1 MLVLIYVGIAL
12 LALAWR
18 FVSIPWDFGG
28 CFYQF
33 WIAVVGTA
41 CLAGLYLRLTGGARV
56 VAWVVLLP
64 IGAFLLFGSL
74 YFAPQALFPFMFL
87 AFALASV
94 LFAWPKKKTRQA
106 VSVSL
111 LLIPL
116 TAYCFYGFRHMALV
130 CQVRSIPPS
139 EVAEL
144 RFTPVSGQS
153 GTIVLSKPEA
163 ITNIVT
169 SLKQTFPYGPNHEG
183 IKEPWRLAVSMRD
196 GSRLEF
202 RIGNG
207 NRAHASFVWI
217 QFGVEVY
224 QNAQLRGALQASGV
238 NLWNAEQGKE
248 RQNKPDAGD
257 GK

>member
-18 FVSIPWDFGG
+18 FISIPWDFGG

-33 WIAVVGTA
+33 WVAVVGTA
-41 CLAGLYLRLTGGARV
+41 CFAGLCLRLKGIGRV

-64 IGAFLLFGSL
+64 IGALLLFGSL

-87 AFALASV
+87 AFALASA
-94 LFAWPKKKTRQA
+94 LFVWPKQKARQA
-106 VSVSL
+106 VLVSL

-163 ITNIVT
+163 ITNIVM
-169 SLKQTFPYGPNHEG
+169 SLRHTFPYSPNHEG
-183 IKEPWRLAVSMRD
+183 IKEPWQLTVSMRD
-196 GSRLEF
+196 GSQLDLS
-202 RIGNG
+202 IGNG
-207 NRAHASFVWI
+207 SRAHASFVWI

-224 QNAQLRGALQASGV
+224 QNAQLREVLQTSGV

-248 RQNKPDAGD
+248 RPNKPDAGD